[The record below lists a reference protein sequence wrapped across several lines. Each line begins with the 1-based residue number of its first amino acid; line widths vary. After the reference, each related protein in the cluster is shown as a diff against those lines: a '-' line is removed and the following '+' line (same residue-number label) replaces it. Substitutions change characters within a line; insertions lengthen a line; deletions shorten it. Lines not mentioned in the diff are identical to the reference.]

1 MSHSPRQ
8 EKEILMKPVLL
19 ASLFAV
25 AALPACGISQQPRT
39 YDVRLHAGVAAQP
52 GLLGVRSQVGA
63 TLAAEVMRRLPHH
76 FSVGPSLSV
85 AGFPKPEQ
93 FISPAGCFGAYPC
106 IPPSPS
112 VVRIATFGVVG
123 DYTPPSPDVV
133 APFFLVGL
141 GMRHLTESPERPD
154 DNRPYAEV
162 GLGATV
168 VRRFVVRARYQA
180 TRPGSQ
186 LPKWAL
192 PVTFGLAF

>member
-1 MSHSPRQ
+1 
-8 EKEILMKPVLL
+8 MKPALL

-25 AALPACGISQQPRT
+25 AAFPACGISQQPKT
-39 YDVRLHAGVAAQP
+39 YDFRLHAGVAVQP
-52 GLLGVRSQVGA
+52 GLLSVRSQVGA
-63 TLAAEVMRRLPHH
+63 TAAVDVMRRLPHH
-76 FSVGPSLSV
+76 FSVGPSLSI

-93 FISPAGCFGAYPC
+93 YISPGGCLGVYPC
-106 IPPSPS
+106 IRPSPS
-112 VVRIATFGVVG
+112 VVRIATLGVVG
-123 DYTPPSPDVV
+123 DYILPSNDDV

-141 GMRHLTESPERPD
+141 GMRHLTESPERPS

-168 VRRFVVRARYQA
+168 FRRFVVRARYQA